1 MVGLWLTENWHGLEI
16 ATVTVIG
23 ALVLT
28 APGIGVLSWKNGLKA
43 VSWNLVIFVGAAL
56 VLGEALIESKAAE
69 WIINNLFAVSGI
81 VSAESR
87 LLILLVLSLISLTSH
102 IYMTSH
108 TARAVALIPALLYLG
123 NSLQLNP
130 TAVLFIST
138 VGMDYCLTFPVSSK
152 ALLMFQELE
161 GETYKPADLL
171 RLSSVL
177 LLVHL
182 GLIVLFYYTY
192 WRWIGLQL

>member
-1 MVGLWLTENWHGLEI
+1 LI
-16 ATVTVIG
+16 
-23 ALVLT
+23 
-28 APGIGVLSWKNGLKA
+28 
-43 VSWNLVIFVGAAL
+43 IFVGAAL
-56 VLGEALIESKAAE
+56 VLGEALIESDAAQ
-69 WIINNLFAVSGI
+69 WIIDRLFVASGI
-81 VSAESR
+81 VEADSR

-108 TARAVALIPALLYLG
+108 SARAVALVPALLYLG
-123 NSLQLNP
+123 NSLQLNLV
-130 TAVLFIST
+130 AVLFIST

-161 GETYKPADLL
+161 EETYKPSDLL

-182 GLIVLFYYTY
+182 GLIILFYYTY
-192 WRWIGLQL
+192 WNWIGLQF